1 MTGWRSFGASV
12 RGPGHVASGLP
23 NQDAWSRTLRSWGEV
38 VVVSDGVGSRP
49 NAEYGSRA
57 ACRAVPRAVQHDRG
71 NTRASLRDIKAH
83 WLEFVAP
90 FDPRDCAATCLYVLR
105 PVSGPITIGVLG
117 DGLAVVTRT
126 DGGIEYVEHNK
137 ADSFANITVALSA
150 ATREEE
156 WRVAEIDEERVASV
170 TLCTDG
176 VSDDLEGE
184 LRSAFFRNWI
194 DYSESMADV
203 TAGRH
208 LRKVL
213 HGWKVPGSL

>member
-126 DGGIEYVEHNK
+126 DGGIEYVEHSK

-150 ATREEE
+150 ATREDE
-156 WRVAEIDEERVASV
+156 WRVAEIDQERVDLGDVVHRRSRRRSGGRAAFGV
-170 TLCTDG
+170 LPQLDRLLRIDG
-176 VSDDLEGE
+176 RRDCWTAPSEGAARVE
-184 LRSAFFRNWI
+184 GPW
-194 DYSESMADV
+194 
-203 TAGRH
+203 
-208 LRKVL
+208 
-213 HGWKVPGSL
+213 SL